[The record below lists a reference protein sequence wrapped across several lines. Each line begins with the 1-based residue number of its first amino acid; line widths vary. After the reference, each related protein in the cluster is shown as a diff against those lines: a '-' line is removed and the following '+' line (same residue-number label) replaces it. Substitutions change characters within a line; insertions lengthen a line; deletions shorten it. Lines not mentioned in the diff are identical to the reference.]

1 MAELL
6 RYIQTEWATLV
17 SAPLTFML
25 FGILAFGAAFFIAR
39 WRYEGIGE
47 SLRERIDTLKD
58 RIQGKDEQINEYRE
72 RLHLI
77 PADATSYSRL
87 TNNEL
92 QQRALKVV
100 TEVREFLRE
109 RGERQYRSLFSGW
122 RRGITEMTEDQKRRA
137 WEEETNALMQDSLQT
152 STAFDARFK
161 VDTIL
166 LRDELL
172 SRLPS
177 TAKNQ
182 REYGTYEHPTN
193 PIGMGMVADDLER
206 LAKSIPLATISARG
220 A

>member
-1 MAELL
+1 M
-6 RYIQTEWATLV
+6 
-17 SAPLTFML
+17 SAPVTFIL
-25 FGILAFGAAFFIAR
+25 FFVLAFGAAFFVAR
-39 WRYEGIGE
+39 WRYEGLGE
-47 SLRERIDTLKD
+47 SLRERIETLKD

-77 PADATSYSRL
+77 PIDATAYSRL
-87 TNNEL
+87 TNSEL

-100 TEVREFLRE
+100 AEIREFLRE

-122 RRGITEMTEDQKRRA
+122 RTGMTEMTEDQKRRA
-137 WEEETNALMQDSLQT
+137 WQEETNALMQDSLQT
-152 STAFDARFK
+152 SAAYDTRFK

-172 SRLPS
+172 GRLPS

-182 REYGTYEHPTN
+182 REYSTYEHPTN

-206 LAKSIPLATISARG
+206 LAKSVPLVAISAKG